1 MTPGRRL
8 TVALVGLIALVV
20 FGWFF
25 KDLAGGTGTTPS
37 ATPTVSGSATP
48 GKDSG
53 FEVKALSS
61 LPAEATATWKLIEGN
76 GPFPYPR
83 NDGVTFQ
90 NREKRLPAKANDYYR
105 EYTVPT
111 PKSPDRGARRLITG
125 SKKEL
130 YYTADHYES
139 FVVVDVT
146 R

>member
-20 FGWFF
+20 VGYFA
-25 KDLAGGTGTTPS
+25 KDHGNDSTPAPPSSSAGTTSVPGAS
-37 ATPTVSGSATP
+37 A
-48 GKDSG
+48 SG
-53 FEVKALSS
+53 FSVQPLSE
-61 LPAEATATWKLIEGN
+61 LPAQAAETWKLITSD

-83 NDGVTFQ
+83 NDGVVFR
-90 NREKRLPAKANDYYR
+90 NREKLLPQHKGEYYR

-111 PKSPDRGARRLITG
+111 PGSRDRGARRLVTG
-125 SKKEL
+125 QEDEV

-139 FVVVDVT
+139 FVVVDVA